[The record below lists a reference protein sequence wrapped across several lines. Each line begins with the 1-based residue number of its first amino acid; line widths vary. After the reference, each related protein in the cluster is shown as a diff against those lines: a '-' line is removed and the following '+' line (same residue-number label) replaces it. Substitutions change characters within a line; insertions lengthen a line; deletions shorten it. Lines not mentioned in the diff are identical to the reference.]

1 MAQVSKL
8 RKLRLDN
15 NMSLKDV
22 SELIGLKYIS
32 VLSNWETGKISN
44 PDHIKKSRNA
54 IINLASLYD
63 LSEEEVK
70 YQIRKPTMICI
81 GDNPIG
87 KKKMKDES
95 TDTKE
100 NIEMHP
106 NNIKMNESNNNDSKE
121 TTNEDIEFL
130 LDCVW
135 KECTDRSMYDKY
147 SRLIRS
153 IPILSKED
161 KN

>member
-1 MAQVSKL
+1 MT
-8 RKLRLDN
+8 
-15 NMSLKDV
+15 LKDV

-32 VLSNWETGKISN
+32 VLSNWETGKIID
-44 PDHIKKSRNA
+44 PDHIEKSRNA

-70 YQIRKPTMICI
+70 YQIRKPTMIDI
-81 GDNPIG
+81 GDNPTGLQYRCRMG
-87 KKKMKDES
+87 KKKIKDES

-100 NIEMHP
+100 NIEMRYYGDIKINEYY
-106 NNIKMNESNNNDSKE
+106 NNKYAKE
-121 TTNEDIEFL
+121 ATNEDIEFI

-135 KECTDRSMYDKY
+135 KECNDRSTYDKY